1 MSDAI
6 AIDGTWEDVAQ
17 DLESDAKAIETAIET
32 PMTIHQRLWGIQ
44 THLRVGKTNTN
55 NFGGYKYRTL
65 DDINAAV
72 RPLLEEFL
80 CTLTYSDDLVMVGD
94 RYYIKATVTLTA
106 VDTLESVTATAYAR
120 EEQVKKGMDQA
131 QITGSAST
139 YARKYAA
146 AGLFALT
153 GNDDPDEH
161 DNTDTTQNTVKPGT
175 GENPRVAAIQS
186 KLDAQGITG
195 NFMVKCPICHKGGGP
210 ANSVYKAAEWGCP
223 EHGPVIWD
231 VEPV

>member
-1 MSDAI
+1 MTNDV
-6 AIDGTWEDVAQ
+6 WEDVAE
-17 DLESDAKAIETAIET
+17 DLEIDAESVEAIVDPA
-32 PMTIHQRLWGIQ
+32 PFTIGQRLEYIQ
-44 THLRVGKTNTN
+44 TQLKVGKENTN
-55 NFGGYKYRTL
+55 QFGGYKYRTL

-72 RPLLEEFL
+72 RPLLKKYH
-80 CTLTYSDDLVMVGD
+80 CTLSYEDELVMVGD

-106 VDTLESVTATAYAR
+106 SDTGESVSSTGYAR
-120 EEQVKKGMDQA
+120 EEEAKKGMDRA

-161 DNTDTTQNTVKPGT
+161 DNTDTTNNSVKPGT
-175 GENPRVAAIQS
+175 GENNRVSAIQS

-195 NFMVKCPICHKGGGP
+195 EFAAVCPVCHGRFGP
-210 ANSVYKAAEWGCP
+210 AKSAHHAAAWNCP
-223 EHGPVIWD
+223 KDGPVIWD
-231 VEPV
+231 VEPA